1 MTEVV
6 CETPPEAADEEEVER
21 SSGADGGMADDDDDD
36 ADDAEACSGADV
48 DTVSLSSARI
58 AAAIESASV

>member
-1 MTEVV
+1 M
-6 CETPPEAADEEEVER
+6 ER
-21 SSGADGGMADDDDDD
+21 SSGADGGMAEDEDAAAAEDDDD
-36 ADDAEACSGADV
+36 ADDDDTACSGADV